1 MALVKLPARPPNV
14 DYNSMC
20 ELYEKYAEIFL
31 VAGRNPLTTACGHEI
46 VFFDHHFF
54 HVAGVSVDGKEK
66 LFMRE
71 EKGRIL
77 ETMVGFGE
85 YRIAHDGS
93 RAKHFHSTYETLASP
108 DEVWEGNP
116 KARARWVYVKEYD
129 SLPYQFSVVLVT
141 TRPDESLI
149 VPVTGFPCKRK
160 DVKKWRQGTRIYPAL
175 LIS

>member
-1 MALVKLPARPPNV
+1 MALVNLPARPANI
-14 DYNSMC
+14 DYDSIC
-20 ELYEKYAEIFL
+20 QLYQKYTEIFL
-31 VAGRNPLTTACGHEI
+31 VAGRNPLSTPCGHEI
-46 VFFDHHFF
+46 IFFDHHFF
-54 HVAGVSVDGKEK
+54 HIAGVTVDGKKK

-71 EKGRIL
+71 EKARIL
-77 ETMVGFGE
+77 EINNGFGE

-93 RAKHFHSTYETLASP
+93 RAKHFLSTYETLASP
-108 DEVWEGNP
+108 DEIWEDNP

-149 VPVTGFPCKRK
+149 VPVTGFPCKTK
-160 DVKKWRQGTRIYPAL
+160 DVKKWRQGNRIHPAL